1 MTILEKRSKV
11 RVQALIRLVT
21 KGEYSPEYALDRL
34 DQLNL
39 QGLLVASDYDET
51 FDYLVELMEEEMQA
65 ENVEELEEENVEGEE

>member
-11 RVQALIRLVT
+11 RVQALIRLVS
-21 KGEYSPEYALDRL
+21 KNEYSPEYALDRL

-51 FDYLVELMEEEMQA
+51 WDYLVGLMEET
-65 ENVEELEEENVEGEE
+65 EEEPIEEENEVEENE

>member
-51 FDYLVELMEEEMQA
+51 WDYLVGLMEEEA
-65 ENVEELEEENVEGEE
+65 TEEIVEEENENEVEE